1 MPDSTLLVAVLDAC
15 VLYPPSLRDLFM
27 RLAAGLV
34 YQPRWTEEIHAEWMR
49 NVLKDKPLLTRTQL
63 ERTRRL
69 MDGISDESLVTGYEH
84 RIPALTLPDPND
96 RHVLAAAIAANAAV
110 IVTFNLADFPSVALA
125 PFGIRALHPDKY
137 LTALFDDVPE
147 LFLTVVYEHR
157 ATLIRPPKTAQAYLD
172 TLRANRLTR
181 LALRLSQHQDDI

>member
-1 MPDSTLLVAVLDAC
+1 MPDSTLLVVVLDAC

-69 MDGISDESLVTGYEH
+69 MDGISDESLVTGYEKH
-84 RIPALTLPDPND
+84 IPDLTLPDPDD
-96 RHVLAAAIAANAAV
+96 RHVLAAAITAGATA
-110 IVTFNLADFPSVALA
+110 IVTFNLSDFPDVALA
-125 PFGIRALHPDKY
+125 PHGIRALHPDKY

-147 LFLTVVYEHR
+147 LFLEVVHEHR
-157 ATLIRPPKTAQAYLD
+157 AALSRPSKTVQAYLN
-172 TLRANRLTR
+172 TLRANRLTN
-181 LALRLSQHQDDI
+181 LALNLSQHQDDI